1 METAMNEIILAGCT
15 PTPLAHYLKALGV
28 FRLLVEQGKDKDAK
42 ASWRGEQFVLHT
54 RLTQKELARFFL
66 EEYRPT
72 PILSP
77 WNGRAGYLE
86 GEEGEDSTRRGPE
99 LLRVFRQSVAP
110 RLDQYRSLIAVLDN
124 FVLLREMN
132 QVRAR
137 KKELKKEKDAHPRA
151 WTEEKQAEFA
161 EASKRDDALKREQ
174 LQILRNEL
182 PDEQLNWLD
191 AVVAIGADRAFAPL
205 LGGSGGVEGSMD
217 LGVNFMDNLLL
228 LIHTGVEQDELN
240 SDSQDWLAQSLFGT
254 TTRLTAANG
263 SCSLSPGRVGGN
275 NATSGFSRYLNINP
289 WDFVLMIEGAV
300 AFKPSLTRKLES
312 TGQARLSYPFTVEPT
327 SIGAGAVSASDDNN
341 TRAGSSEVWMPLWN
355 SQSTYSEVTA
365 LLREG
370 SIRLGSKAPKD
381 GLDMARSI
389 AKLGIDRGVAGF
401 QRYLFLKRSG
411 KNDLAVPLSRFEVS
425 RSAAPHVDLIAELE
439 QGQFLDRLRRE
450 ARDKDAPASLKRA
463 VSQLENA
470 LFALTQ
476 PGVGKSLIQAALI
489 LLGKVMQTLA
499 TSRKGRE
506 KVFMLPRLSAA
517 WVLEANDDSVEFRLA
532 LAFAGLVELR
542 PYLAP
547 VEREKGYWQWAVD
560 SRSYVWGK
568 GDLVRNLVRVV
579 ERRVIESQRAPAL
592 QPFES
597 RARLGARLSDIHA
610 FLLRRTDDGLIASL
624 LHGLIWTELPDDL
637 LPSPAGGGVGGE
649 GMAVPLAYA
658 VCKPFF
664 TPVDLLKC
672 LGRLPYDARLHLP
685 GELPRLL
692 AANQADKAAD
702 IAWKRG
708 RIAGL
713 GWPPGAPPQ
722 SQTMDGPRLL
732 AALAVPIQS
741 AVLLQLLPRAEDLQ
755 SEPV

>member
-1 METAMNEIILAGCT
+1 MNEPIPLAGCT

-28 FRLLVEQGKDKDAK
+28 FRLLAEQKDPEAK
-42 ASWRGEQFVLHT
+42 ACWQGEQFVLHT
-54 RLTQKELARFFL
+54 RLTREELARFFL

-99 LLRVFRQSVAP
+99 LLRQFRQSTTP
-110 RLDQYRSLIAVLDN
+110 RLEQYRSLIAVLDG
-124 FVLLREMN
+124 FGLLKEMN

-137 KKELKKEKDAHPRA
+137 KKDLDKAKKAHPKA
-151 WTEEKQAEFA
+151 WTEERQAELA
-161 EASKRDDALKREQ
+161 EATRRDDALKQQQ

-182 PDEQLNWLD
+182 PDDQLSWLD

-205 LGGSGGVEGSMD
+205 LGSSGGVEGSMD

-228 LIHTGVEQDELN
+228 LFPQEAEPGER
-240 SDSQDWLAQSLFGT
+240 SGDSLVWLAQSLFGT

-263 SCSLSPGRVGGN
+263 SCSLAPGRVGGH
-275 NATSGFSRYLNINP
+275 NATSGFTRYLNINP

-312 TGQARLSYPFTVEPT
+312 VGQARLSYPFTVEPA
-327 SIGAGAVSASDDNN
+327 SIGAGAISASDDNN
-341 TRAGSSEVWMPLWN
+341 TRAGSSEVWMPLWSRWVTN
-355 SQSTYSEVTA
+355 SEVA
-365 LLREG
+365 SLLREG
-370 SIRLGSKAPKD
+370 SVRLGAKAPKD

-389 AKLGIDRGVAGF
+389 AKLGMDRGIAGF

-411 KNDLAVPLSRFEVS
+411 KNDLAIPLSRFEVS
-425 RSAAPHVDLIAELE
+425 RSTAPHVDLITDLE
-439 QGQFLDRLRRE
+439 QGQFLDRLRTE
-450 ARDKDAPASLKRA
+450 ARDKDAPASLKRTVA
-463 VSQLENA
+463 QLENA

-476 PGVGKSLIQAALI
+476 PGVGKSLIQRALI
-489 LLGKVMQTLA
+489 LLGEVMQTLA

-517 WVLEANDDSVEFRLA
+517 WVMEANDDSAEFRLA
-532 LAFAGLVELR
+532 LALAGLVRMR

-547 VEREKGYWQWAVD
+547 IEREKGYWQWAAD
-560 SRSYVWGK
+560 SRLHVWGK

-579 ERRVIESQRAPAL
+579 ERRVIESQRNPEL
-592 QPFES
+592 QPFQS
-597 RARLGARLSDIHA
+597 KARLGARLSDIHA
-610 FLLRRTDDGLIASL
+610 FIHRRTDDGLIASFL
-624 LHGLIWTELPDDL
+624 LGLIWADLPDDL
-637 LPSPAGGGVGGE
+637 PPSPAGGGAGGE
-649 GMAVPLAYA
+649 GATVPLAYT

-664 TPVDLLKC
+664 APADLLKY
-672 LGRLPYDARLHLP
+672 LGRLPQDARFNLS

-692 AANQADKAAD
+692 AANRADKAAE

-713 GWPPGAPPQ
+713 GWPPGEPPR
-722 SQTMDGPRLL
+722 SQVMDGPRLL

-741 AVLLQLLPRAEDLQ
+741 AALVQLLPRAEDLQ
-755 SEPV
+755 PESV